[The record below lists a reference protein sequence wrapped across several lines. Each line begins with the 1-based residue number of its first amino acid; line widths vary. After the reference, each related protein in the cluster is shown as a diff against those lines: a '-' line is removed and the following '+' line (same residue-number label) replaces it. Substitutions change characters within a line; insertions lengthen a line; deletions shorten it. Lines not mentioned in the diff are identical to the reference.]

1 MKHRQDKDFRG
12 GGHPYKELLR
22 GAKLSEY
29 LKNVYEGLKRSISSN
44 LLSAFSLG
52 DVLVAI
58 AIIGALAV
66 ILIPIYRTVNP
77 DKEEA
82 MHKKATFI
90 VERIVNELSTD
101 EYLYPNNGEYS
112 GFSNTDKV
120 TQNGVEHVG
129 STKFCSLFI
138 SRLNKLPN
146 TETNCN
152 SGVVNATSIEGMDW
166 YLPISD
172 FQNGPE
178 TLIVDVNSGEG
189 PNELGKDQFE
199 YQIQPGQKVPVKE
212 VQYYAPPE
220 APDDHA
226 MPEGDIDPTQNKKLP
241 GLEEHSISCGNVT
254 GATILGQGDGKVNGN
269 YMLIAIPQKGYSCS
283 WFTKQ
288 VTIKDGDVDNCE
300 ITCTEDLER
309 PGCEQEPCSIV
320 PEPVPEPEPEPEP
333 GDDDDD
339 TYCINVTVTGE
350 SDKCTVE
357 GAGCEKAPGIYQ
369 VNVISTDPSKYSASW
384 TQQSVTIEDKDVNL
398 EVECSIGESCYNINL
413 PENSNCDIVKP
424 AGNCPSNGTKYLNG
438 THTLQVTPKEGFTYQ
453 GKTKADGATGF
464 DVIVNGSDVTP
475 NIVCESSTGD
485 NTLTIAFSSSDVDF
499 AKAKL
504 WVTVDSETPDG
515 TKDSEERTVMIYSGP
530 GGASNSSILSFPA
543 NTKYTL
549 HDIKTYTWWQQ
560 SVNEPEGQNGFAPAD
575 LDGKNLGL
583 NAKIDGILDVSKIY
597 NFTLHG
603 DKPADLITLTA
614 VTPLSTSEG
623 SVSISGTTVTIDGGG
638 DSPVVK
644 NFKVTPSNTG
654 KQWKLN
660 KNGGITPSL
669 SGGTG
674 EKTLSVTVKEDGC
687 MTASYTDGSATSGQ
701 ICFKKTNTPKKTTL
715 IVNVIPTSLCPTRV
729 EKFNLNISG
738 PTSISEAVTGS
749 SYTNENMK
757 AGSYTVGNGNAG
769 IQYDGRAVY
778 PTPIT
783 WDNTSFTLKE
793 GDTYTLTGKV
803 NYCEGSCC
811 PEPEPEKR
819 ESIIRLSAD
828 LSSCCVSNAK
838 VNYTVKSDK
847 GFNKTGTLTPDDTS
861 GAGTDITVPIGANY
875 TITGSVSDY
884 TCIQNGCTFSWKEFD
899 PDKINI
905 PMLNAKDSYP
915 SKAVFGC
922 SGCGG
927 GNTCIAASNNTTVLL
942 STATNVS
949 HAITI
954 RPTFYLQEPLD
965 EYVEFEVACMR

>member
-1 MKHRQDKDFRG
+1 
-12 GGHPYKELLR
+12 
-22 GAKLSEY
+22 
-29 LKNVYEGLKRSISSN
+29 
-44 LLSAFSLG
+44 
-52 DVLVAI
+52 
-58 AIIGALAV
+58 
-66 ILIPIYRTVNP
+66 
-77 DKEEA
+77 
-82 MHKKATFI
+82 
-90 VERIVNELSTD
+90 
-101 EYLYPNNGEYS
+101 
-112 GFSNTDKV
+112 
-120 TQNGVEHVG
+120 
-129 STKFCSLFI
+129 
-138 SRLNKLPN
+138 
-146 TETNCN
+146 
-152 SGVVNATSIEGMDW
+152 MDW

-178 TLIVDVNSGEG
+178 TLIVDVNGGEG

-199 YQIQPGQKVPVKE
+199 YQIQPGQKIPVKE
-212 VQYYAPPE
+212 IQYYEKTQPPN
-220 APDDHA
+220 DHA
-226 MPEGDIDPTQNKKLP
+226 MPEGDIDPTQGEKLP
-241 GLEEHSISCGNVT
+241 GLQKYKINCGT
-254 GATILGQGDGKVNGN
+254 PEGATIYGAGDGKVNGN
-269 YMLIAIPQKGYSCS
+269 YMLIALPDKGYKCS

-288 VTIKDGDVDNCE
+288 VTIKDANIEGCDL
-300 ITCTEDLER
+300 TCTKELDR
-309 PGCEQEPCSIV
+309 PGCEREPCSIV
-320 PEPVPEPEPEPEP
+320 PEPVPPVPP

-339 TYCINVTVTGE
+339 DDDDDDYCINVTVTGE
-350 SDKCTVE
+350 SDKCTVD
-357 GAGCEKAPGIYQ
+357 GAGCGKKPGIY
-369 VNVISTDPSKYSASW
+369 NVTVKPVDETKYSASW
-384 TQQSVTIEDKDVNL
+384 TAKEVMIENKNVDL
-398 EVECSIGESCYNINL
+398 EVECAIGESCYNIFL

-424 AGNCPSNGTKYLNG
+424 AGNCPSDGTKYLNG

-485 NTLTIAFSSSDVDF
+485 NTLTIAFSSSDGTF
-499 AKAKL
+499 TKAQL
-504 WVTVDSETPDG
+504 FVTVDSETPDG
-515 TKDSEERTVMIYSGP
+515 TKNSQEVKPIINNP
-530 GGASNSSILSFPA
+530 GMMSMQIPLTFPA

-549 HDIKTYTWWQQ
+549 HDIKTYIWYGN
-560 SVNEPEGQNGFAPAD
+560 SNEAAGTNGFGVAD

-603 DKPADLITLTA
+603 DTAADIITLTA

-769 IQYDGRAVY
+769 IQYDGRAVS

-793 GDTYTLTGKV
+793 GDTYTLTGKVNYCEGSCCPEPGKV

-899 PDKINI
+899 PGKINI
-905 PMLNAKDSYP
+905 PMLNAKDSYN
-915 SKAVFGC
+915 SDAVFGC

-927 GNTCIAASNNTTVLL
+927 
-942 STATNVS
+942 
-949 HAITI
+949 
-954 RPTFYLQEPLD
+954 
-965 EYVEFEVACMR
+965 